1 MSVRDYYQVLSDFC
15 STDRQRETLN
25 AYVNCGYSSNE
36 AGKLLGIN
44 GRSVRLCLETLK
56 RRAAESGLTESFDAT
71 RYVDP
76 GQMVQG
82 KSTLTKDAD
91 GNTVWI
97 KTSRKKAAEDLALT
111 VTDSVADLTPWQVIK
126 APAASLKNQ
135 LTCYVLTDYHI
146 GAYSWHE
153 ETGADWD
160 LNIAEKVLQNAVQEL
175 VSGSPNSEQAIFCQ
189 LGDFLHWDGL
199 QAVTPTA
206 KNILDSDGRFEK
218 LTDIAL
224 EACLNVVNLLLRKH
238 KKVHVIMAEG
248 NHDLA
253 GSVWLRLIMK
263 RLFSDNKRVTVE
275 DSPFPYYKF
284 CWGNTFL
291 GFHHGHLSRIKQ
303 MPGKFYSE
311 FASEMGQSEYR
322 YLHTGHLHLKE
333 VIEEAGVVVERHPTL
348 NARDAY
354 GARGFSKIIRAAQ
367 AITYGKTGGEISR
380 NVVYPRDVSNE

>member
-1 MSVRDYYQVLSDFC
+1 MSIRDYYQALSSFC
-15 STDRQRETLN
+15 STDRQREILN
-25 AYVNCGYSSNE
+25 AYTDCGHSSNK
-36 AGKLLGIN
+36 AGKQLDIS
-44 GRSVRLCLETLK
+44 GRSVRLCLERVR
-56 RRAAESGLTESFDAT
+56 RRAAEAGFTEGFDAT

-76 GQMVQG
+76 GQMVHG

-97 KTSRKKAAEDLALT
+97 KTSRRKAAESLALT
-111 VTDSVADLTPWQVIK
+111 ATDNITELIPWQTVK
-126 APAASLKNQ
+126 TPAVSLKDQ
-135 LTCYVLTDYHI
+135 VTCYVLTDYHI
-146 GAYSWHE
+146 GAYSWHK

-160 LNIAEKVLQNAVQEL
+160 LDIAEKVLQNAVQDL
-175 VSGSPNSEQAIFCQ
+175 INGSPDSEQAIFCQ

-206 KNILDSDGRFEK
+206 KNILDGDGRFEK

-224 EACLNVVNLLLRKH
+224 EACLNVVNLLLGKH

-248 NHDLA
+248 NHDPA

-263 RLFSDNKRVTVE
+263 KLFSKNKRVTVE

-333 VIEEAGVVVERHPTL
+333 VLEDSGVVVERHPTL

-354 GARGFSKIIRAAQ
+354 GARGFSKTIRAAQ
-367 AITYGKTGGEISR
+367 AITYGKIGGEISR
-380 NVVYPRDVSNE
+380 NVVYPRDK

>member
-1 MSVRDYYQVLSDFC
+1 MSIRDYYQALSSFC
-15 STDRQRETLN
+15 TTDRQREILD
-25 AYVNCGYSSNE
+25 AYTEYGYSSNK
-36 AGKLLGIN
+36 AGEQLGIN
-44 GRSVRLCLETLK
+44 GRTVRLCLERIK
-56 RRAAESGLTESFDAT
+56 RAAAESGFTESFDAT

-76 GQMVQG
+76 GQMVHG

-97 KTSRKKAAEDLALT
+97 KTSRRKAAESLALT
-111 VTDSVADLTPWQVIK
+111 ATDNITELIPWKIVK
-126 APAASLKNQ
+126 APTVSLKDQ
-135 LTCYVLTDYHI
+135 VTCYVLTDYHI
-146 GAYSWHE
+146 GAYSWHK

-160 LNIAEKVLQNAVQEL
+160 LDIAEKVLQNAIQEL
-175 VSGSPNSEQAIFCQ
+175 ISSSPNSEQAIFCQ

-206 KNILDSDGRFEK
+206 KNILDGDGRFEK

-224 EACLNVVNLLLRKH
+224 EACLNVVNLLLGKH

-248 NHDLA
+248 NHDPA

-263 RLFSDNKRVTVE
+263 KLFSKNKRVTVE

-311 FASEMGQSEYR
+311 FAAEMGQSEYR

-333 VIEEAGVVVERHPTL
+333 VLEDSGVIVERHPTL

-354 GARGFSKIIRAAQ
+354 GARGFSKTIRAAQ
-367 AITYGKTGGEISR
+367 AITYGKIGGEISR
-380 NVVYPRDVSNE
+380 NVVYPRDKQ

>member
-1 MSVRDYYQVLSDFC
+1 MSIRDYYQALSDFC

-25 AYVNCGYSSNE
+25 AYVDCGYSSNK
-36 AGKLLGIN
+36 AGKQLGLN
-44 GRSVRLCLETLK
+44 GRSVRLCLEKLK

-76 GQMVQG
+76 GQMVHG

-111 VTDSVADLTPWQVIK
+111 VTDSVADLKPWKAVK
-126 APAASLKNQ
+126 APAASLKDQ
-135 LTCYVLTDYHI
+135 VTCYVLTDYHI

-160 LNIAEKVLQNAVQEL
+160 LNIAERVLQNAVQEL
-175 VSGSPNSEQAIFCQ
+175 VSGSPDSEQAIFCQ

-224 EACLNVVNLLLRKH
+224 FIRMVEKNIAWLLNSILTPLTRTNTDSLFNISDKDFSITDSSRLRSFYYAINDIFYLSVGDNNFHFNFREEINDIFGTAVELGVALLTTKSFDF
-238 KKVHVIMAEG
+238 G
-248 NHDLA
+248 N
-253 GSVWLRLIMK
+253 R
-263 RLFSDNKRVTVE
+263 
-275 DSPFPYYKF
+275 DS
-284 CWGNTFL
+284 L
-291 GFHHGHLSRIKQ
+291 
-303 MPGKFYSE
+303 YS
-311 FASEMGQSEYR
+311 
-322 YLHTGHLHLKE
+322 
-333 VIEEAGVVVERHPTL
+333 
-348 NARDAY
+348 
-354 GARGFSKIIRAAQ
+354 
-367 AITYGKTGGEISR
+367 
-380 NVVYPRDVSNE
+380 